1 MQLGINITNCEYYCC
16 DLETPTINTV
26 CCFSSDGLHMDFTW
40 IASIVIPIFVFI
52 VLFFLLFWFLNRSI
66 IFLISLLI

>member
-16 DLETPTINTV
+16 DLETPTLNTV
-26 CCFSSDGLHMDFTW
+26 CCFPSDYTW